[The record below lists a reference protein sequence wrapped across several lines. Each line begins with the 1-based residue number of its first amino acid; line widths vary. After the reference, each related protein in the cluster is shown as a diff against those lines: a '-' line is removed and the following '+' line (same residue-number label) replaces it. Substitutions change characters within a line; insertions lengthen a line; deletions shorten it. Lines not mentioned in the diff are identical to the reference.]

1 MTPTR
6 QSLHDHGM
14 AVGTGSWLLRPWLL
28 KTLLFDLRVAMRL
41 LREPAV
47 PVAAKAVI
55 PLGLLYLVSPID
67 VLPDFLPVLGQLDD
81 LALAYVA
88 LKLFVR
94 LCPPAAVAFHR
105 AAALAKRPFTTMSP
119 ADVVIDAEFR
129 RQ

>member
-1 MTPTR
+1 MTAAH

-14 AVGTGSWLLRPWLL
+14 AVNTGSWLFRPWLI
-28 KTLLFDLRVAMRL
+28 KTLLFDLGVAVRL

-47 PVAAKAVI
+47 SVAAKAVI
-55 PLGLLYLVSPID
+55 PLGLLYVISPID

-81 LALAYVA
+81 LALAFVA

-119 ADVVIDAEFR
+119 GDVVIDAEFR
-129 RQ
+129 SQ